1 MPTLDELYLA
11 YRQAKVTLFFDRRGV
26 GLLDLAKYESQLEQ
40 HLRNL
45 QSILATNGGW
55 FDDLPTGE
63 VWIVPKRLRFPVPSD
78 ESVTRIGSI
87 PPPGSNPDLEIQLR
101 LSPSPQAAIVEV
113 LFLWRYGPYL
123 ESLLSPNSIGNRLD
137 LRKGNIIRT
146 SRWLFHYWK
155 ARYEEFK
162 TAPIAKAAAELKE
175 TGNVTVL
182 TADLANFYDTIDP
195 SFLLSDAFIAD
206 LTASNHQSQPPL
218 DISDYRSAV
227 ASLLGFYASY
237 RHLATRRTGLDWKIG
252 VPIGSITSRVV
263 ANLSLAT
270 LDRSI
275 ESQDGTQCYRRY
287 VDDFV
292 IVAKAGDSRYD
303 SIDDIIRE
311 RIPHLTTSGKNYRLD
326 VDFLQR
332 AGSQFSIQN
341 KKCRA
346 YHLAGPDGRRFLTA
360 IRNDYSR
367 LVSDT
372 RAFLDSSV
380 LAEQVGADDTNPVLR
395 VTAPDRTL
403 TVLRDADRPK
413 LHHLAT
419 STKLRSIDR
428 AAVLL
433 DPETARRIASRTLH
447 DLSSFLSSD
456 HNWVD
461 NLDLSLRIL
470 GLGITTQSW
479 DVSCSLLRYMDALW
493 GTSESLHQNI
503 RCLIHRGRILRHNS
517 AWTWLRNY
525 LHARRI
531 HAVCGVIR
539 RPSDESSLPSWLQR
553 GILERTRRA
562 RPRALIRRA
571 LRLAASDLRV
581 FDREDDPLPVQSTK
595 TAPHEYRFGQ
605 HDPALKE
612 RLQLIQVFVGVCSEL
627 GDAPWTLSPPRLFLC
642 TRPPSYFDVA
652 RRYLYRT
659 EADGFR
665 RNIFDDLLS
674 LVNAIR
680 GTMYNDPIGRVTHKF
695 GVVIPA
701 FGLHDEPFRN
711 PQIMLGN
718 LVVPEDCFRRAA
730 KPKSGSNAGD
740 PVLSISRLRSVA
752 EVLRRADAV
761 ADENSLLVLPE
772 LSIPRSWFRAIANH
786 VARRGSYG
794 LVAGLE
800 YLHDYQKG
808 LVYNQAYAVLPGP
821 YHSVAAWPW
830 TKRFP
835 AREESEKLRGLHVAF
850 DPKLAKR
857 RPRRVTVDSRFG
869 CFSVLICSELIETR
883 RVADLLGRVEL
894 VVVPAWNR
902 DTASFDHL
910 IQSAGLQLHAIIA
923 VANNGHY
930 SDCRAW
936 APRCVRWERDLC
948 RLVERDRDGIVS
960 VEIPLTSLRD
970 FHLAIQSGQS
980 SEWQRLPPDWSGA

>member
-26 GLLDLAKYESQLEQ
+26 GLLELAKFENNLAQ
-40 HLRNL
+40 HLRDL
-45 QSILATNGGW
+45 QSTLATNGGW
-55 FDDLPTGE
+55 FDGLPTGE
-63 VWIVPKRLRFPVPSD
+63 VWLVPKRLRFSAPSD
-78 ESVTRIGSI
+78 QSVTRIGAS
-87 PPPGSNPDLEIQLR
+87 PPRSSNPDLEIQLR
-101 LSPSPQAAIVEV
+101 LSPSPQSAIVEV

-123 ESLLSPNSIGNRLD
+123 ESLLSPNSIGNRLN
-137 LRKGNIIRT
+137 LRNGSLVRT
-146 SRWLFHYWK
+146 SRWLFHYWRP
-155 ARYEEFK
+155 RYEEFK
-162 TAPIAKAAAELKE
+162 TSPITRAAGELKE
-175 TGNVTVL
+175 HSKVTVL

-195 SFLLSDAFIAD
+195 SFLLSDTFIAD
-206 LTASNHQSQPPL
+206 LAALHHQSPSPM

-227 ASLLGFYASY
+227 ASLLRFFTSY
-237 RHLATRRTGLDWKIG
+237 RDLVTRRTGLDCQIG

-275 ESQDGTQCYRRY
+275 ESQNGTLCYRRY

-292 IVAKAGDSRYD
+292 IVSTAGDSGYD
-303 SIDDIIRE
+303 TIDDIINE
-311 RIPHLTTSGKNYRLD
+311 RIPHVTRSGNNYRLD
-326 VDFLQR
+326 VESLQR
-332 AGSQFSIQN
+332 IGCQFSIRN

-346 YHLAGPDGRRFLTA
+346 YHLVGPDGHRFLTA
-360 IRNDYSR
+360 VRNDYSR

-380 LAEQVGADDTNPVLR
+380 FAERVSDDDTAPVLR
-395 VTAPDRTL
+395 VTAPDRNL
-403 TVLRDADRPK
+403 TVLRDADQPK

-419 STKLRSIDR
+419 ATKLRSIDR

-433 DPETARRIASRTLH
+433 DPETARRVASRTLH
-447 DLSSFLSSD
+447 DLCGFLSSD

-461 NLDLSLRIL
+461 NLDLSFRIL
-470 GLGITTQSW
+470 GIGFTTQSW
-479 DVSCSLLRYMDALW
+479 PVSRMLLDYMDELW
-493 GTSESLHQNI
+493 GTTDSLHQNI
-503 RCLIHRGRILRHNS
+503 RCLIHRGRILRDNS
-517 AWTWLRNY
+517 AWIWLRNY

-531 HAVCGVIR
+531 HAVCAVIR
-539 RPSDESSLPSWLQR
+539 RPSHESSLPGWLHR

-571 LRLAASDLRV
+571 LLLAKSDLRV
-581 FDREDDPLPVQSTK
+581 FDREDDPLRVPSRKSTSYQY
-595 TAPHEYRFGQ
+595 PFGQ
-605 HDPALKE
+605 DDPTLKE
-612 RLQLIQVFVGVCSEL
+612 RLQLVQRFVDVCSEL
-627 GDAPWTLSPPRLFLC
+627 GDAPWTLSPAQMFLC

-665 RNIFDDLLS
+665 KDIFHDLLD

-680 GTMYNDPIGRVTHKF
+680 GTLYKDPIGRVTHKF

-701 FGLHDEPFRN
+701 FGASDEPFRD

-718 LVVPEDCFRRAA
+718 LVVSEDCYRRAA
-730 KPKSGSNAGD
+730 KPRSGSSVGD
-740 PVLSISRLRSVA
+740 PLLSISRLRSVA

-761 ADENSLLVLPE
+761 ADNNGLLVLPE

-794 LVAGLE
+794 LVTGLE
-800 YLHDYQKG
+800 YLHNYQKG
-808 LVYNQAYAVLPGP
+808 VVYNQAYAVLPGP
-821 YHSVAAWPW
+821 YQSVAAWPW

-835 AREESEKLRGLHVAF
+835 AREESGILHKLHVSF
-850 DPKLAKR
+850 DPGLAKR

-883 RVADLLGRVEL
+883 RVADLLGRVDL

-936 APRCVRWERDLC
+936 APRCERWERDLC
-948 RLVERDRDGIVS
+948 RIVERDCDGIVS
-960 VEIPLTSLRD
+960 VELPLTSLRD
-970 FHLAIQSGQS
+970 FHRATTSDKS
-980 SEWQRLPPDWSGA
+980 SEWQRLPPDWLVA